1 MPKGQ
6 GKILNIQGNKLRSC
20 YFLVSAVVRQRLT
33 SKPEV
38 TGMFNMS
45 VKVTSHGNHERHV
58 KQTSVRLVALS
69 TKPSMLSNTLQ
80 SLVNPLRVTLIL
92 KRGGGTHTLQ
102 SILEM
107 TYNYELGVFRTYGE
121 KKYQSQQ
128 LVYSNRKSKSIC
140 WDGSIAVKKHMSVY
154 MGAQQQEGEQTC

>member
-1 MPKGQ
+1 M
-6 GKILNIQGNKLRSC
+6 
-20 YFLVSAVVRQRLT
+20 LT
-33 SKPEV
+33 SKPEAI
-38 TGMFNMS
+38 GIFNLP

-58 KQTSVRLVALS
+58 KQTTVRLVALS
-69 TKPSMLSNTLQ
+69 AKTSILSNTLQ

-92 KRGGGTHTLQ
+92 KWGGGIHTLQ

-140 WDGSIAVKKHMSVY
+140 CDSPIAAKNHMGIY
-154 MGAQQQEGEQTC
+154 MGA